1 MRLRNV
7 PGAKEAVE
15 KSPYVIHDPESRRGR
30 WKEENKKPLF
40 LEIGMGKG
48 RFIIESAI
56 RHPENEYLGMER
68 YESVLFRACER
79 MEGQGYK
86 TPYDRIQYEKHP
98 ELLEEFRTP
107 GNLHFLDNDAKELPE
122 IFAPGE
128 VDRIY
133 LNFSDPWPKARHAK
147 RRLTSHQ
154 FLAVYEQVLR
164 DGGIVEFKTDNRSLF
179 DFSLEE
185 IREAPHWT
193 IVGETFDLHHDP
205 EKMKDNIMT
214 EYERKFSALGNKI
227 CALKARYSETSRNF
241 R

>member
-7 PGAKEAVE
+7 PEAKEIVE
-15 KSPYVIHDPESRRGR
+15 KSPYVIHDAVSRRGH
-30 WKEENKKPLF
+30 WKDGSEKPLF

-86 TPYDRIQYEKHP
+86 TPYDKIQYEKHP
-98 ELLEEFRTP
+98 ELLEEFHTP
-107 GNLHFLDNDAKELPE
+107 ENLHFLDMDAKELPE

-128 VDRIY
+128 VDKIY

-154 FLAVYEQVLR
+154 FLAIYEQVLKKE
-164 DGGIVEFKTDNRSLF
+164 GTLEFKTDNRPLF
-179 DFSLEE
+179 DFSVEE
-185 IREAPHWT
+185 IEEAPHWKLLMKT
-193 IVGETFDLHHDP
+193 YDLHHDA
-205 EKMKDNIMT
+205 ELMKDNIMT
-214 EYERKFSALGNKI
+214 EYERKFSGLGNKI
-227 CALKARYSETSRNF
+227 CKLTAQYCPGIVRK
-241 R
+241 